1 MRLEIVVFAL
11 ALFVAA
17 GLTPLVI
24 QMARRRGLVDRGDA
38 RKVHKR
44 PTPRLGGIA
53 IVSGFFAPLLSL
65 PFLSADLHRFFAQN
79 RSLWVLLACG
89 AAIALLGLFD
99 DLKGASPKQK
109 FLVQIAVA
117 VVMVTL
123 GGYRIE
129 NLQVPF
135 GGLYPV
141 GMLAGPISVL
151 WIVGI
156 INAVNLIDGLD
167 GLAGGVALIVV
178 VTNLILGVVHGDAT
192 TILVMTA
199 LAGGIIGFL
208 FYNLNPAQI
217 FMGDTGSLFLGFVLA
232 AGSLRTSNGS
242 SSAWALLVPVL
253 ALGLPIADTLLAFT
267 RRALRGQSPFHPDRE
282 HIHHKLL
289 DLGLTHRQ
297 VVLALYGTCV
307 CLCSAALLL
316 SFSSSRANALI
327 VVVVAT
333 LAAYAVRQIGVFKPR
348 PVEDPAA
355 DLRAAISEI
364 SDRLQH
370 AKHISEVLECVSA
383 ITPAVGAA
391 HVSAWT
397 SRSAGGLAATS
408 AGVAL
413 PRTGESSWLRARY
426 PLSEVGGFIEV
437 TWSDGRDK
445 VAAHEEAALSDVSG
459 RLASALRRVTNT
471 RSDTPLAVLRP
482 VAREVRATDIKPALG
497 DVRGTETSPG
507 VERLSARTA

>member
-17 GLTPLVI
+17 AMTPFLI
-24 QMARRRGLVDRGDA
+24 QMARRRGLVDKGDA

-44 PTPRLGGIA
+44 PTPRIGGVA
-53 IVSGFFAPLLSL
+53 IVSGFFAPLIALAFV
-65 PFLSADLHRFFAQN
+65 PGHVQTFFAAN
-79 RSLWVLLACG
+79 KSAWVLLGCA
-89 AAIALLGLFD
+89 AAIAALGLFD

-109 FLVQIAVA
+109 FVIQFAVA
-117 VVMVTL
+117 IVMVTV

-129 NLQVPF
+129 NLQIPF
-135 GGLYPV
+135 GGMHPV

-156 INAVNLIDGLD
+156 VNAVNLIDGLD

-178 VTNLILGVVHGDAT
+178 ATNLVLGLTHGDAMT
-192 TILVMTA
+192 VLVMTA

-232 AGSLRTSNGS
+232 ATSLRTGNGS

-316 SFSSSRANALI
+316 SFSSSRTNAFIVI
-327 VVVVAT
+327 VV
-333 LAAYAVRQIGVFKPR
+333 AALSTYAVHQIGVFKPR
-348 PVEDPAA
+348 PATAEKGVDV
-355 DLRAAISEI
+355 RAAIAEI
-364 SDRLQH
+364 SDRLQR
-370 AKHISEVLECVSA
+370 AKHVSEVLECVSA
-383 ITPAVGAA
+383 ITPAVGAS

-397 SRSAGGLAATS
+397 SRSAGGIAATS
-408 AGVAL
+408 ASVAK
-413 PRTGESSWLRARY
+413 PMSAESGWFRARY
-426 PLSEVGGFIEV
+426 PLTDVGGFIEV
-437 TWSDGRDK
+437 TWADGR
-445 VAAHEEAALSDVSG
+445 AALDATEEAALNDVSG
-459 RLASALRRVTNT
+459 HFASALRRVTTT
-471 RSDTPLAVLRP
+471 RTDTPLAVLRSVP
-482 VAREVRATDIKPALG
+482 REPRSS
-497 DVRGTETSPG
+497 ETSPKL
-507 VERLSARTA
+507 ERLSARSA